1 MSGKE
6 AIIDKILSDARAIVN
21 STLEEANSFC
31 AQEIA
36 IAQNDAKIYR
46 EKNMAESYAERE
58 EIIRRKI
65 TVANLEVKK
74 LILQAKQELISKAF
88 AAAIDAIKSDIGGY
102 AKTIERMLTLAD
114 NGEVVTFSKQDK
126 KLFDEKWLASH
137 TDKKLVFNK
146 NYGDFCGGIVLSG
159 LGSDK
164 NMTLEV
170 ELEALRNNYEP
181 QIAEIL
187 FGE

>member
-6 AIIDKILSDARAIVN
+6 AIIDKILSDARAVVN
-21 STLEEANSFC
+21 STLEEANSFS

-36 IAQNDAKIYR
+36 LAQNDAKIYR

-88 AAAIDAIKSDIGGY
+88 SAAIDAVKSDADGY
-102 AKTIERMLTLAD
+102 EKMIVRMLSLASEK
-114 NGEVVTFSKQDK
+114 EVVTFSKQDK
-126 KLFDEKWLASH
+126 KLFDEKWLAAH
-137 TDKKLVFNK
+137 TDKKVTFNK
-146 NYGDFCGGIVLSG
+146 TYGDFCGGIVLSG
-159 LGSDK
+159 PGSDK

-170 ELEALRNNYEP
+170 ELEAVRSVYEP
-181 QIAEIL
+181 QIADIL

>member
-6 AIIDKILSDARAIVN
+6 AIIEKIMSDGRAIVN
-21 STLEEANSFC
+21 STLEEANNFS
-31 AQEIA
+31 AEEISV
-36 IAQNDAKIYR
+36 AQNDVKVYR
-46 EKNMAESYAERE
+46 EKNMAESFLERE

-74 LILQAKQELISKAF
+74 LVLQAKQELIGDTF
-88 AAAIDAIKSDIGGY
+88 ADAVKAIKSDKKNYESLI
-102 AKTIERMLTLAD
+102 KRMLKFAND
-114 NGEVVTFSKQDK
+114 GDIVTFSQQDK
-126 KLFDEKWLASH
+126 DLFDEKWLKAN
-137 TDKKLVFNK
+137 TEAKVVINKK
-146 NYGDFCGGIVLSG
+146 YGAFSGGIILEG

-170 ELEALRNNYEP
+170 ELSSIRNSYEP
-181 QIAEIL
+181 EIAAIM